1 MTNII
6 VEKIALNCVKILLKA
21 LMNSSEVFKETICK
35 EARNEGINTIIKYW
49 GEKKSS
55 PQTKFEQLLK
65 KELQRIP
72 EEYQPCVEQQIKDIF
87 TEELYIPIEYYNPN
101 NLMNLQRYLVEKYM
115 QFPAVDRDYEGEVKS
130 ILWKVAEC
138 FIEIRRDGDGILHD
152 LLEAIKNLQKQVNE
166 GKKNYINL
174 SKEVQE
180 LQETIVQ
187 LRSIIEG
194 YLTRGENDMFP
205 DAQLLVTDF
214 NQLWGKACIEIETVP
229 DENLKDALE
238 KQDALIGFLE
248 QTYKTDKMKE
258 LCFAIPRQQSQKALC
273 YTVCVGSNEALPL
286 FYAQALFRRAKIC
299 IRRYRK
305 DQNFVDWDKAEFDL
319 EKAKEIVLARNY
331 DECLV
336 AAVLNLPVISGDLY
350 AEICRAEEELNGR
363 NIPYKDLKEEG
374 DRKVILSPF
383 QWMACRENCEFLFEP
398 VFSASF
404 DSVTGKNPEDMEQM
418 ELSLFQL
425 AASGKTILL
434 QPPQIIDNSNM
445 LRLIQKNSFRT
456 LCKQGVISCSTFSY
470 GDGTLATP
478 REYLLRNLKNTDFV
492 FSSLAGLR
500 GVNGERNRAILSEA
514 LEKNLR
520 FMDFKGRLDET
531 SRIELEEIY
540 DSYRVAFELF
550 HDKTLF
556 RYHQNKKYRIPSRTL
571 TTHGAASLNEV
582 LDRRIE
588 ELEEDEQ
595 TCHISGRPRHLQ
607 EFRKLM
613 ESARELGCQNRSEY
627 DRFLNLEHTSSNIS
641 REAIELFRSIV
652 HRCYIISNGF
662 RSCDTVYAGETIDEL
677 CLHHKGN
684 DSFRDQMKEEITAVD
699 YFFEQYIAPDYTISP
714 KIDWGKIVELVS
726 ISRRVFADQNI
737 PASKRCDVLERETGL
752 DGYRPDILEIPILLE
767 QEAETSDG
775 IPYKVSTVELPNAKK
790 ITSDVYTN

>member
-1 MTNII
+1 
-6 VEKIALNCVKILLKA
+6 
-21 LMNSSEVFKETICK
+21 
-35 EARNEGINTIIKYW
+35 
-49 GEKKSS
+49 
-55 PQTKFEQLLK
+55 
-65 KELQRIP
+65 
-72 EEYQPCVEQQIKDIF
+72 
-87 TEELYIPIEYYNPN
+87 
-101 NLMNLQRYLVEKYM
+101 
-115 QFPAVDRDYEGEVKS
+115 
-130 ILWKVAEC
+130 
-138 FIEIRRDGDGILHD
+138 
-152 LLEAIKNLQKQVNE
+152 
-166 GKKNYINL
+166 
-174 SKEVQE
+174 
-180 LQETIVQ
+180 
-187 LRSIIEG
+187 
-194 YLTRGENDMFP
+194 
-205 DAQLLVTDF
+205 
-214 NQLWGKACIEIETVP
+214 
-229 DENLKDALE
+229 
-238 KQDALIGFLE
+238 
-248 QTYKTDKMKE
+248 
-258 LCFAIPRQQSQKALC
+258 
-273 YTVCVGSNEALPL
+273 
-286 FYAQALFRRAKIC
+286 
-299 IRRYRK
+299 
-305 DQNFVDWDKAEFDL
+305 
-319 EKAKEIVLARNY
+319 
-331 DECLV
+331 
-336 AAVLNLPVISGDLY
+336 
-350 AEICRAEEELNGR
+350 
-363 NIPYKDLKEEG
+363 
-374 DRKVILSPF
+374 
-383 QWMACRENCEFLFEP
+383 
-398 VFSASF
+398 
-404 DSVTGKNPEDMEQM
+404 
-418 ELSLFQL
+418 
-425 AASGKTILL
+425 
-434 QPPQIIDNSNM
+434 
-445 LRLIQKNSFRT
+445 
-456 LCKQGVISCSTFSY
+456 
-470 GDGTLATP
+470 
-478 REYLLRNLKNTDFV
+478 
-492 FSSLAGLR
+492 
-500 GVNGERNRAILSEA
+500 AILSEA

-540 DSYRVAFELF
+540 DSYKVAFELF